1 MPSDG
6 GALGSIEFAVGYQIR
21 MVFYS
26 ISIRHFTHG
35 RQLLQPCSLSPS
47 RSKGIN
53 YILPY
58 SKSSVFPQLVE
69 KKKPDFGKIFY
80 KHSEKANLF

>member
-1 MPSDG
+1 MNTKFGTVKSKNTRLHTWEATLAALISGDLSALQ
-6 GALGSIEFAVGYQIR
+6 GARAN
-21 MVFYS
+21 
-26 ISIRHFTHG
+26 
-35 RQLLQPCSLSPS
+35 
-47 RSKGIN
+47 N

-69 KKKPDFGKIFY
+69 KIPDFGKIFY